1 LNESKSSSDAEKKL
15 EPKETDIP
23 LDVDLFFKTAHLLQ
37 LEEHSYFEYLK
48 TGDERFKKLWLEF
61 RERRIANLNDLIK
74 GVQLEKGSEGWCIW
88 KHLLGLFY
96 RSLECESKRHEESIV
111 DARLAFSV
119 FEMLR
124 RSKKVQV

>member
-1 LNESKSSSDAEKKL
+1 LNESKSSSDVEKKL

-48 TGDERFKKLWLEF
+48 TGDEKFKKLWLAF
-61 RERRIANLNDLIK
+61 RDRRVVNLNDLLK
-74 GVQLEKGSEGWCIW
+74 GVELEKGSESWCCF
-88 KHLLGLFY
+88 KHLLGAFY
-96 RSLECESKRHEESIV
+96 RSLECESKGHQESIV
-111 DARLAFSV
+111 DAKLVLSV

-124 RSKKVQV
+124 RSKKVS